1 VFVGWHEKPICFPP
15 TYKFIINSD
24 EYFGQESPLGT
35 KRRTPAWCDRILWY
49 GKGLRQLEYKC
60 TESQLSDHRPVSSTF
75 MAEVEVANCG
85 KLERA

>member
-1 VFVGWHEKPICFPP
+1 MMALTSDHKCNFCVFHCFL
-15 TYKFIINSD
+15 
-24 EYFGQESPLGT
+24 PLSEDPAL
-35 KRRTPAWCDRILWY
+35 RRCDRILWY